1 MKSTKRLNKVQQQDG
16 IMADTGD
23 TMDFVKGGVVDS
35 HGLSVCMNENGDN
48 MAQKDM
54 TKAKAD
60 ELSEILSDDA
70 NRQRGQTHGAA
81 GANIGGIAG
90 CISLK
95 RRQGATHYVG
105 VFKVSEMGNTET
117 PRMVQTR
124 ASVKGAAYAVHCFA
138 HGTQRPVPSRRA
150 AMHSVRC
157 AGKSPTGAFAK
168 GAISLWCNACVK
180 GQASK
185 DD

>member
-1 MKSTKRLNKVQQQDG
+1 
-16 IMADTGD
+16 MASNGD
-23 TMDFVKGGVVDS
+23 FTESKGGA
-35 HGLSVCMNENGDN
+35 GIKQPAALLAEKMKTGDN

-54 TKAKAD
+54 TKANAD
-60 ELSEILSDDA
+60 ELSELLKLDE
-70 NRQRGQTHGAA
+70 NRKRGQTHGAA

-95 RRQGATHYVG
+95 RRQGATHFAG

-117 PRMVQTR
+117 PRKVQTR

-150 AMHSVRC
+150 GMHSVRC

-168 GAISLWCNACVK
+168 GAIAKWCNACVK

>member
-1 MKSTKRLNKVQQQDG
+1 
-16 IMADTGD
+16 MASKGD
-23 TMDFVKGGVVDS
+23 ITNPKGGAGEGEAC
-35 HGLSVCMNENGDN
+35 GLLAERMKTGDN
-48 MAQKDM
+48 MTQKDM

-60 ELSEILSDDA
+60 ELAELLKLDE
-70 NRQRGQTHGAA
+70 NRKRGQTHGAA

-117 PRMVQTR
+117 PRKVAIR
-124 ASVKGAAYAVHCFA
+124 AAVKGAAYAVHCFA

-157 AGKSPTGAFAK
+157 AGKTPTGAFAK
-168 GAISLWCNACVK
+168 GAISEWCNACVK